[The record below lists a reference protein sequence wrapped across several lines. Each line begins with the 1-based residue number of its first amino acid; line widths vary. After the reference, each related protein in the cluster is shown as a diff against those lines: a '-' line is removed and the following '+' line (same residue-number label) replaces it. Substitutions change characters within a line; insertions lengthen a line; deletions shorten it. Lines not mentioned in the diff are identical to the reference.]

1 MGLLIVAFAAFFGL
15 SLWLMNGWMA
25 GHALAVSSNGKWE
38 IVAQGWGLLLSLG
51 GPLAGFGI
59 LVGLGIGIP
68 AGSRLLGFLEEKQG
82 SEIEQT
88 RASLASERQKLEASK
103 AALDQ
108 KIRQAAAQGR
118 QDGARIAQEASEA
131 QAKAESLA
139 RAYESRLS
147 ALEGR
152 LKGAQQ
158 KATRLKTALLMKGET
173 QKPNEAV

>member
-1 MGLLIVAFAAFFGL
+1 MGLLIVTSVAFFGL
-15 SLWLMNGWMA
+15 LLWLMDGWMT
-25 GHALAVSSNGKWE
+25 GHALVASKNGKWE
-38 IVAQGWGLLLSLG
+38 IVSQGWWMLLSLG
-51 GPLAGFGI
+51 GPLGAFAFLI
-59 LVGLGIGIP
+59 GLISNIP
-68 AGSRLLGFLEEKQG
+68 AWSRLLGFLEEKQDA
-82 SEIEQT
+82 EIEQT
-88 RASLASERQKLEASK
+88 RASLISERQKLEASK

-139 RAYESRLS
+139 RAYENRLR

-158 KATRLKTALLMKGET
+158 KATRFKKTALLMKG
-173 QKPNEAV
+173 